1 MYLLL
6 LVFGAVLTAAGIVLA
21 ASGISIHDRT
31 FDATV
36 VTPGTVTAV
45 GGLVLFG
52 LGLAL
57 RVLQRIEQSLAAR
70 PMPRVL
76 RPGEATEVAAAP
88 ELRGGAAQIP
98 FPPKVTPRVAVL
110 SHGPPVATPTP
121 LAATDEKRLEDLTE
135 KLPGKKP
142 AVARFES
149 ARVVEETE
157 LSLSPRALS
166 PSAAPRADV
175 EIGEVNARTARR
187 INGAA
192 PTRITPRLDMGA
204 RSSGARPSIA
214 PDRPKGPAFDSLW
227 PKGPRPMRAAQ
238 SVSLKPLPEP
248 PATASVAEPEQYN
261 EPAFDTPAAASQ
273 DEAPS
278 PVTVLKSGVV
288 DGMAYTL
295 FSDGS
300 IEAELPQGTLRFGSI
315 TELRNHI
322 ETNS

>member
-21 ASGISIHDRT
+21 ASGISIHDRA

-36 VTPGTVTAV
+36 VTPGTVAAV

-76 RPGEATEVAAAP
+76 RPGEAPEAAAAT

-98 FPPKVTPRVAVL
+98 FPSKITPRVAVL
-110 SHGPPVATPTP
+110 SHGPSVATATP
-121 LAATDEKRLEDLTE
+121 LAATDDKQLEYPTE
-135 KLPGKKP
+135 KLPENTP
-142 AVARFES
+142 AMPRFES

-157 LSLSPRALS
+157 LSLSPSAL
-166 PSAAPRADV
+166 PRVDV
-175 EIGEVNARTARR
+175 AVGEVVARTARR
-187 INGAA
+187 INGAP
-192 PTRITPRLDMGA
+192 PTKIMPRLDLGA
-204 RSSGARPSIA
+204 RSPSTRPSITTE
-214 PDRPKGPAFDSLW
+214 RPKGPAFDSLW
-227 PKGPRPMRAAQ
+227 PKGPRPMRTAQ
-238 SVSLKPLPEP
+238 SVSLKTLPEP
-248 PATASVAEPEQYN
+248 PATAPVTEPEQIS

-278 PVTVLKSGVV
+278 PVSVLKSGVV

-300 IEAELPQGTLRFGSI
+300 IKAELPQGTLRFGSI

-322 ETNS
+322 EKNS

>member
-21 ASGISIHDRT
+21 ASGISIHDRA

-36 VTPGTVTAV
+36 VTPGTVAAV

-57 RVLQRIEQSLAAR
+57 RILQRIEQSLAAR

-76 RPGEATEVAAAP
+76 RPGEATEAAAAT

-98 FPPKVTPRVAVL
+98 VSSKITPRVAVL
-110 SHGPPVATPTP
+110 SHGPSVATATP
-121 LAATDEKRLEDLTE
+121 LAATHEKQLGDLTE
-135 KLPGKKP
+135 KLPENTP
-142 AVARFES
+142 AMARFEN

-157 LSLSPRALS
+157 LSLSP
-166 PSAAPRADV
+166 SAVPRVDV
-175 EIGEVNARTARR
+175 AVGEIVARTARR

-192 PTRITPRLDMGA
+192 PTRIMPRLDLGA
-204 RSSGARPSIA
+204 RSPSARPSITTE
-214 PDRPKGPAFDSLW
+214 RPKGPAFDSLW
-227 PKGPRPMRAAQ
+227 PKGPRPMRTAQ

-248 PATASVAEPEQYN
+248 PATAPMTEPEQISG
-261 EPAFDTPAAASQ
+261 PANTPAAASQ

-278 PVTVLKSGVV
+278 PVSVLKSGVV

-300 IEAELPQGTLRFGSI
+300 IKAELPQGTLRFGSI

-322 ETNS
+322 EQNS

>member
-21 ASGISIHDRT
+21 ASGISIHDRA
-31 FDATV
+31 FNASV
-36 VTPGTVTAV
+36 VTPGTVAVV

-57 RVLQRIEQSLAAR
+57 RVLQRIEQSIANR

-76 RPGEATEVAAAP
+76 RPGETTEAP
-88 ELRGGAAQIP
+88 IASELRAGAAQIAS
-98 FPPKVTPRVAVL
+98 PPKVTSKVAVL
-110 SHGPPVATPTP
+110 SHGPSVATPTP

-135 KLPGKKP
+135 KLPEKAP
-142 AVARFES
+142 VAARFES
-149 ARVVEETE
+149 ARVIEETE
-157 LSLSPRALS
+157 LS
-166 PSAAPRADV
+166 PSVTPRADV
-175 EIGEVNARTARR
+175 EIGEVNVRTARR

-192 PTRITPRLDMGA
+192 PARMTPRLDLGA
-204 RSSGARPSIA
+204 RSPTARPSIT
-214 PDRPKGPAFDSLW
+214 PERPKGPAFDSLW
-227 PKGPRPMRAAQ
+227 PKGPRPIRAAS

-248 PATASVAEPEQYN
+248 PATAPMIEPEQN
-261 EPAFDTPAAASQ
+261 SEPAFDMPAAASQ

-278 PVTVLKSGVV
+278 PVSVLKSGVV

-300 IEAELPQGTLRFGSI
+300 IEAELPQGALRFGSI
-315 TELRNHI
+315 TALRNHI
-322 ETNS
+322 EQNS